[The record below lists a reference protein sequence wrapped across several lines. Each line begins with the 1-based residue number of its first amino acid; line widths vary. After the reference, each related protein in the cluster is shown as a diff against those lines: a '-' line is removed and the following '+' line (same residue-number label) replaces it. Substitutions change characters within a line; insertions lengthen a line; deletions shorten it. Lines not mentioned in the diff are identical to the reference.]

1 MICPDGRAGRGDG
14 IMTIKH
20 MRIFLMVC
28 ECGNNISEAARKLYT
43 TQPSVT
49 IAIQEIERYYGVLLF
64 DRISRRLY
72 LTETGKKFQSYAMR
86 ILTLF
91 DDMEKE
97 MKDWDSFGTVRVG
110 ASITIGSQFMP
121 GYAQVFGTV
130 HPGAKMQV
138 LIGPSQMLEQ
148 KLMINE
154 LDLALVETPVHE
166 LPLAAEPYMD
176 DELAVISPARAPYAP
191 DKVLTV
197 EEFQKQRLLLRE
209 HGSGTRELFE
219 QTMQQAGISIAPAW
233 EATSTT
239 ALVNAVVR
247 GIGIAVVPLR
257 MVQASLDQGL
267 VYSVQVEGI
276 QFRRKFYIVCHQD
289 KNRTKL
295 IQDFIE
301 IVKQGQL

>member
-1 MICPDGRAGRGDG
+1 
-14 IMTIKH
+14 

-49 IAIQEIERYYGVLLF
+49 IAIQEIERYYGILLF

-72 LTETGKKFQSYAMR
+72 LTEAGKKFQSYAMR
-86 ILTLF
+86 ILSLF

-121 GYAQVFGTV
+121 GYAQVFGAV

-148 KLMINE
+148 KLMVNE
-154 LDLALVETPVHE
+154 LDMALVETPVHE

-176 DELAVISPARAPYAP
+176 DELAVISPAHAPYAP

-219 QTMQQAGISIAPAW
+219 QVMQQAGISIAPAW

-239 ALVNAVVR
+239 ALVNAVIR

-267 VYSVQVEGI
+267 IYSIHIEGI
-276 QFRRKFYIVCHQD
+276 RFHRKFYIVCHQD

-295 IQDFIE
+295 IRDFIE
-301 IVKQGQL
+301 IVKQGQP